1 MTHKGSKAFLCDTCC
16 ITRCQMQTTSLHEI
30 VYQKWTMYELLLKP
44 IWYLAAWLNTLH
56 TLCLIY
62 QNCITVKRILASDLY
77 PILRFAFKKLQF
89 LLPKLV
95 PNGNNE
101 GSVLLRNNN
110 TREGMQTKVLNTKQ
124 RGYLASRPAALEFWC
139 DLWTLGCNQLW
150 NGISFGA
157 LPSVWL

>member
-1 MTHKGSKAFLCDTCC
+1 M
-16 ITRCQMQTTSLHEI
+16 
-30 VYQKWTMYELLLKP
+30 
-44 IWYLAAWLNTLH
+44 
-56 TLCLIY
+56 
-62 QNCITVKRILASDLY
+62 ASDLY

-157 LPSVWL
+157 LPSVWLQHCMRMYICMISGSESYWAFIQSNFCYLAFSQKKTFVWVQKLEKRQV